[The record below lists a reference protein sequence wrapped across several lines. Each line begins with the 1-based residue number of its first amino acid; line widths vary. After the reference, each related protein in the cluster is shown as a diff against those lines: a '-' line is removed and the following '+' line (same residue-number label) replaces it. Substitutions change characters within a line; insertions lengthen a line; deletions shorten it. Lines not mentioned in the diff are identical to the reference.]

1 MGVHRAGDAGV
12 FAQDEFVGPDLNIA
26 IDGAVNGNGVAGERR
41 RFGRATQGDRLAR
54 RVKTVGSATGVKHD
68 VLAGYRH
75 AAIDCGFGDIDG
87 TRRQANGAAYG
98 AVANRQALARRDN
111 IAADGGIV

>member
-1 MGVHRAGDAGV
+1 MGAHRAGDAGV
-12 FAQDEFVGPDLNIA
+12 FAQDELVGPDLNIA
-26 IDGAVNGNGVAGERR
+26 IDGAIDGNGVAGERR
-41 RFGRATQGDRLAR
+41 RFSGAAQGDRLAY
-54 RVKTVGSATGVKHD
+54 RVKTVGGATGVKDD